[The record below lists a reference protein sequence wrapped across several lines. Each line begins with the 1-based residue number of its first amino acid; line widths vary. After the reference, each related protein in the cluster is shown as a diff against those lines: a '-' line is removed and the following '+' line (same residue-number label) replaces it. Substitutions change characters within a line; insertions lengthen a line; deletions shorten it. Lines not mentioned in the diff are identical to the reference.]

1 MKQIVSRI
9 GIAKLVVVLAVVTLI
24 VLGAA
29 VYVVAVTA
37 TGEGRVGSFEGVQ
50 VIGLPDSA
58 CTSSLEFE
66 DMPGMSLPF
75 TLKRKGP
82 VVVLFQGQFG
92 AFNSTAG
99 ARAAIRFTIDGSIV
113 GSAIAIGNDHGTG
126 VQTFG
131 FNAFSSPLAH
141 GEHTAEVLWHT
152 FPDGA
157 TSCVEERS
165 LIILLP

>member
-1 MKQIVSRI
+1 M
-9 GIAKLVVVLAVVTLI
+9 LAVVTLI

-29 VYVVAVTA
+29 VYVVAV
-37 TGEGRVGSFEGVQ
+37 
-50 VIGLPDSA
+50 
-58 CTSSLEFE
+58 
-66 DMPGMSLPF
+66 
-75 TLKRKGP
+75 
-82 VVVLFQGQFG
+82 
-92 AFNSTAG
+92 
-99 ARAAIRFTIDGSIV
+99 
-113 GSAIAIGNDHGTG
+113 GSAIAIDNDHGTG

-131 FNAFSSPLAH
+131 FNGFSSPLAH